1 VISLTTAPSRLS
13 RSLADNYAG
22 KLMKFIG
29 SLVAWLIS
37 GAVFGALGACAWA
50 NLGCAPSRTWKPFL
64 TQISAALCSV
74 EFSIIALAIGAVVYF
89 GFRKPLGERQGF
101 STHLMISSA
110 VGAVIVAALAV
121 FAFLSTPN
129 WNCTLP
135 AK

>member
-1 VISLTTAPSRLS
+1 
-13 RSLADNYAG
+13 
-22 KLMKFIG
+22 MKFIG

-50 NLGCAPSRTWKPFL
+50 NLGCAPSHTWKPLL

-74 EFSIIALAIGAVVYF
+74 EFSIIAIAIGAVVYF
-89 GFRKPLGERQGF
+89 AFQKTLGERQGF
-101 STHLMISSA
+101 RTHLMISS
-110 VGAVIVAALAV
+110 VSGAVIVAALAI

-135 AK
+135 IK